1 MRFREIR
8 GGIRIAI
15 SMEEE
20 TLLERIGQSVSVLRG
35 DLTEREQEVARKL
48 VSRGALDRVRD
59 DEDRVHYV
67 VNELDD
73 LWRD

>member
-8 GGIRIAI
+8 GGLRIAI
-15 SMEEE
+15 SNEENE
-20 TLLERIGQSVSVLRG
+20 LLEHIGKSVSVLRQ
-35 DLTEREQEVARKL
+35 DLNERQQEVARKL

-59 DEDRVHYV
+59 DQDRVHYIV
-67 VNELDD
+67 CDLQD